1 MTPSDGEGV
10 VKETRQLLMLEG
22 GGCDKINL
30 SVMTKTTLYYHK

>member
-22 GGCDKINL
+22 GGVIKSTCQ
-30 SVMTKTTLYYHK
+30 